1 MCGWTASSAKPIQ
14 TITGEGAFEDVT
26 LSMRYHGRLFVIE
39 MSVSNFRNSPNA
51 LNQYLN
57 NIASIL
63 PDNNGES
70 DGITD
75 KEAFQWVANIFE
87 PIFSQLAPDMPPDFD
102 PHEISGGQSK
112 PLLSEYL
119 FPETFGCRL
128 EAQDDEFIPVHVDNE
143 GSLVT
148 PRSFLDD
155 DLLEELEVCTR
166 FFEALELEI
175 VFQRPEQALYMMP
188 ELMLADLDGSGHKTL
203 CFFKHFGLASE
214 DPITREL
221 AVHQKVHDAK
231 LGPDVRVSRLQGV
244 VQLRDEDA
252 TLGLLLSFIDHED
265 GMTLRSTL
273 YDDPPRH
280 LRERWAEQVSHTVEE
295 LHKAGAV
302 WGDAKAENVL
312 IDKNNDA
319 WVIDFEGGY
328 TEGWV
333 DEDMA
338 GTKEGDFQ
346 GLGKILDSISGTP
359 DE

>member
-1 MCGWTASSAKPIQ
+1 MSGWTASSAKPICA
-14 TITGEGAFEDVT
+14 ITGEDASEDVT

-39 MSVSNFRNSPNA
+39 TSVSHFRNSPNA
-51 LNQYLN
+51 LWQYFK

-63 PDNNGES
+63 PGNNGES

-75 KEAFQWVANIFE
+75 TEAFQWVANMFE
-87 PIFSQLAPDMPPDFD
+87 PIFSQLAPDVPPSFD
-102 PHEISGGQSK
+102 PHKISGGSCK

-128 EAQDDEFIPVHVDNE
+128 EAQDDKFIPVHVGNE
-143 GSLVT
+143 GSLVK
-148 PRSFLDD
+148 PRSFLDE
-155 DLLEELEVCTR
+155 DLLDELETWIHFFEPSELEV
-166 FFEALELEI
+166 
-175 VFQRPEQALYMMP
+175 VFHHSEQALYMMP
-188 ELMLADLDGSGHKTL
+188 ELVLADLDGSGHKTL

-214 DPITREL
+214 NLMTREL

-231 LGPDVRVSRLQGV
+231 SGPDVRVSRLQGIV
-244 VQLRDEDA
+244 YLQDEDA

-265 GMTLRSTL
+265 GMTLQSAL

-280 LRERWAEQVSHTVEE
+280 LRKRWAEQVSHTVEE
-295 LHKAGAV
+295 LHRAGAV
-302 WGDAKAENVL
+302 WGDAKSDNVL

-338 GTKEGDFQ
+338 GTKEGDLQ
-346 GLGKILDSISGTP
+346 GLGKILDSISGRP